1 MKLTRLQ
8 AHRPMHGLLQF
19 LWQRAFPLE
28 EEFDISIIPTEI
40 LRQAISDAD
49 DCAGALQ
56 LGVSAIGYLIA
67 YSAPQIEDGTIS
79 SDTIEALG
87 WLFSELG
94 ELGGF
99 SMEVASYCRRAQGDK
114 VNAKDSQPI

>member
-1 MKLTRLQ
+1 M
-8 AHRPMHGLLQF
+8 
-19 LWQRAFPLE
+19 E